1 MPNLEMFL
9 LKKVVN
15 FVGCSFFKNKHDLK
29 IIVIQQFQSELTNHG
44 FLTFQLLQVQ
54 YTCCML

>member
-1 MPNLEMFL
+1 MFL